1 MFSVCFPLHHYLAPP
16 HPFIHAALPICEY
29 YPKRITFGKR
39 LILAET
45 RGFLLNRG
53 PPDGLVTK
61 GQKVKTGIFW
71 YICVT
76 TVLQEPRQK
85 SLKCKT
91 SKLKNRNDNNKTDI

>member
-1 MFSVCFPLHHYLAPP
+1 MFSVCFPLRHHLAPP
-16 HPFIHAALPICEY
+16 HPPIHAALPICEY

-53 PPDGLVTK
+53 PPEGLVTK

-76 TVLQEPRQK
+76 TVLQEPHQK